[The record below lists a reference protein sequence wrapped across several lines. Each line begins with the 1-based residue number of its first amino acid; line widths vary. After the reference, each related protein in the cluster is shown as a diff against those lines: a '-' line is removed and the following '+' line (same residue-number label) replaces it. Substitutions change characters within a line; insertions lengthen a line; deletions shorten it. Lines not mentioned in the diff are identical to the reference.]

1 MKSDTIK
8 LAKDKGLIATF
19 KDVGE
24 HTFLLLSNDHL
35 ESVNQNDLV
44 AWVESLGY
52 KRTSFGRLIYFENN
66 VADSGVLLKEELE
79 HDFPGGKFSPDIYMT
94 EEFLVSGKSVVL
106 VLCYKKGKTED
117 SSEKIRLT
125 ELGDAYT
132 GKQWWLLFNS

>member
-1 MKSDTIK
+1 
-8 LAKDKGLIATF
+8 
-19 KDVGE
+19 
-24 HTFLLLSNDHL
+24 
-35 ESVNQNDLV
+35 
-44 AWVESLGY
+44 
-52 KRTSFGRLIYFENN
+52 
-66 VADSGVLLKEELE
+66 
-79 HDFPGGKFSPDIYMT
+79 MT